1 MGGACIVTRADQQ
14 TTGAVLA
21 TDDERTGGPLPSA
34 GPARRRDSLRVATA
48 SRAVPLLAGYGLN
61 VVATPVVAGNLG
73 LAQFGLWALTGA
85 FAQYGSLLDLG
96 VARSVTR
103 FTALHLAQDDERAAD
118 RVVSTAGTLVLAM
131 AVPLTVIGL
140 VAAGPFAD
148 LVGYPDAATVRTVIA
163 ASLLILVTG
172 QLCTVLTGASFG
184 REVQALPNAVIT
196 VCGVLGT
203 CLSTGAAVLTRDVV
217 AYAWTAAAW
226 NAVTLLAI
234 AGTVHLRVVRLRLG
248 RPTWRT
254 LRELAS
260 FGLKGQSLLLAEL
273 VVFQASK
280 VLLGVVSG
288 TTAAG
293 AYELGSRLALGFRTL
308 GGLFTGA
315 LTAPLT
321 RAFSERG
328 TPGAMVEANRLTT
341 RVATLAVLPPLLG
354 AALAPP
360 FLSLWLGSYA
370 ALTLATM
377 AALCV
382 GFAANMLTSIQ
393 QVVAEAIGRPGLSA
407 RSAALTA
414 FLSVV
419 LGTTLLLT
427 VGPAGLVVGT
437 GLALVAGSAYNTALV
452 QPAVG
457 STQLAYYRLVAG
469 PLVLGLLAGA
479 AALLVTLWIPGDDRL
494 GGTVGVAVGTTVFL
508 ALYLPLA
515 VLRGYLPRQWLG
527 LTPR

>member
-1 MGGACIVTRADQQ
+1 
-14 TTGAVLA
+14 
-21 TDDERTGGPLPSA
+21 
-34 GPARRRDSLRVATA
+34 
-48 SRAVPLLAGYGLN
+48 
-61 VVATPVVAGNLG
+61 
-73 LAQFGLWALTGA
+73 
-85 FAQYGSLLDLG
+85 
-96 VARSVTR
+96 
-103 FTALHLAQDDERAAD
+103 
-118 RVVSTAGTLVLAM
+118 
-131 AVPLTVIGL
+131 
-140 VAAGPFAD
+140 
-148 LVGYPDAATVRTVIA
+148 
-163 ASLLILVTG
+163 
-172 QLCTVLTGASFG
+172 
-184 REVQALPNAVIT
+184 
-196 VCGVLGT
+196 
-203 CLSTGAAVLTRDVV
+203 
-217 AYAWTAAAW
+217 
-226 NAVTLLAI
+226 
-234 AGTVHLRVVRLRLG
+234 
-248 RPTWRT
+248 
-254 LRELAS
+254 
-260 FGLKGQSLLLAEL
+260 
-273 VVFQASK
+273 
-280 VLLGVVSG
+280 
-288 TTAAG
+288 
-293 AYELGSRLALGFRTL
+293 
-308 GGLFTGA
+308 
-315 LTAPLT
+315 
-321 RAFSERG
+321 
-328 TPGAMVEANRLTT
+328 
-341 RVATLAVLPPLLG
+341 VATLAVLPPLLG